1 MQDLQERIRRSLA
14 LSQSSV
20 MRKSASDDA
29 SVGSVEKDPAG
40 QKISSPEEGRTGAA
54 DDLITDSNGAPG
66 VDTPGTHSEVT
77 EPVGS
82 VGDGGISG
90 SIVEGNRD
98 GEAEAILDPKKTEVT
113 KDDVELITK
122 AASAVIQQANHLVS
136 MIEEG
141 DIVINKFAS
150 EQDDIRTLLWKR
162 ASAGDVDAQVLC
174 DMIASFEY
182 GMAKKASDLEELAS
196 YTNAQSPEEVAE
208 LEDALNAAAV
218 EDPEGALDDTDVG
231 GYEDYAGEE
240 EDYEDEPASEDE
252 LAEDELAEDELVED
266 ELSEDELAALEEEL
280 SADTENIAQEA
291 VIDLAEL
298 ILEENPEMA
307 EEEALLIAQDQVADA
322 AQAIEAEQLLG
333 DVDEN
338 GEYAIDDE
346 AAGEV
351 LDSMAKTAS
360 AYPLRGIL
368 ADHLN
373 AQFGLSPEQ
382 FNARFGL

>member
-113 KDDVELITK
+113 KDDVELIAK
-122 AASAVIQQANHLVS
+122 AASAVIQQANNLVS
-136 MIEEG
+136 KIEEG

-162 ASAGDVDAQVLC
+162 ASAGDADAQVLC

-218 EDPEGALDDTDVG
+218 EDPEGALDDTDVED
-231 GYEDYAGEE
+231 YEDYADE
-240 EDYEDEPASEDE
+240 EDYEDEPAGEDE
-252 LAEDELAEDELVED
+252 PAEDELVED

-298 ILEENPEMA
+298 ILEENPEMD

>member
-29 SVGSVEKDPAG
+29 SVGSVEKDPVG
-40 QKISSPEEGRTGAA
+40 HKISSPEEGRTGAA

-90 SIVEGNRD
+90 SIVEGNRE

-113 KDDVELITK
+113 QDDVELINK
-122 AASAVIQQANHLVS
+122 AASAVFQQADAIFS

-141 DIVINKFAS
+141 DIMINKFAS
-150 EQDDIRTLLWKR
+150 EQDDIRTLLLKR

-182 GMAKKASDLEELAS
+182 GMAKKASDLEELAN
-196 YTNAQSPEEVAE
+196 YTDAQSPEEVAE
-208 LEDALNAAAV
+208 LEDALNEAAA
-218 EDPEGALDDTDVG
+218 EDPEGALDDTDV
-231 GYEDYAGEE
+231 
-240 EDYEDEPASEDE
+240 EDYEDGEDY
-252 LAEDELAEDELVED
+252 EDYEDGDEDYEDYDDEGDYED
-266 ELSEDELAALEEEL
+266 ELSDEELAALEEEL

-298 ILEENPEMA
+298 ILEENPEMD
-307 EEEALLIAQDQVADA
+307 EEEALLIAQDQIADA
-322 AQAIEAEQLLG
+322 AATVETEQLLG
-333 DVDEN
+333 DVDED

-346 AAGEV
+346 DAGEV
-351 LDSMAKTAS
+351 LDNMAKTAS

-373 AQFGLSPEQ
+373 VQFGLDPDQ